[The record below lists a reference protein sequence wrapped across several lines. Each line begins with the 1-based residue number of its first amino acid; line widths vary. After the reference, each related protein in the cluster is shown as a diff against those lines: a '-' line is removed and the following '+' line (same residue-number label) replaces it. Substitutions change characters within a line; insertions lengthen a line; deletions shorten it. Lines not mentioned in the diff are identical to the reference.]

1 MLFLI
6 RRIQTRKAA
15 EEMEKMRVAI
25 VGFGNV
31 AREALAAVEA
41 ASDMEAAGIVLRDPR
56 KAASLQSETKLPVVC
71 DVDELGGVD
80 AAILAIAS
88 RAIPEV
94 APHYLAKGINT
105 VDSFDIHGEAVMDL
119 RKKLDAA
126 GKAGGSVAVIC
137 AGWDPGTD
145 SVVRAILE
153 GIAPKG
159 ITYTNFGPG
168 MSMGHTVAV
177 KNIPGVRDALSLT
190 LPKGT
195 GLHKRHVYVEL
206 APGADFE
213 AVRKAILEDPYFAH
227 DETYVYPTEDVKQ
240 LIDLGHGVLMER
252 KGVSGRSHNQRIT
265 FSMTLM
271 NPAATAQVMV
281 SSARAGKKQRPGC
294 YTMLEIPPLDYLE
307 GERESL
313 LRRLV

>member
-1 MLFLI
+1 
-6 RRIQTRKAA
+6 
-15 EEMEKMRVAI
+15 MEKMRVAI

-41 ASDMEAAGIVLRDPR
+41 ASDMEAAGIVLRDPK

-71 DVDELGGVD
+71 DVDELGEVD

-119 RKKLDAA
+119 RRKLDAA
-126 GKAGGSVAVIC
+126 GKTGGSVAVIC

-145 SVVRAILE
+145 SVVRAVLE
-153 GIAPKG
+153 GITPKG

-213 AVRKAILEDPYFAH
+213 AIRKAILEDPYFVH
-227 DETYVYPTEDVKQ
+227 DETHVYPTEDVKQ

-252 KGVSGRSHNQRIT
+252 KGVSGRSHNQRIS